1 MPQSNPHKFFI
12 DSDILIGFLKQDYK
26 DEEIQKLINKRF
38 NPNNVN
44 DQQMVICTN
53 VLGETLK
60 NFLEAK
66 KTNINTLSDQI
77 IKKIKEIQEK
87 INNGYIK
94 IISLEDVKVNDVF
107 KAYDELNKIDNRIGI
122 ADKWNLSV
130 FVCLADIKTFYTI
143 SADIIGSID
152 ITKYLENNGKI
163 LKEIE

>member
-12 DSDILIGFLKQDYK
+12 DSDTLIGFLKQDYK

-38 NPNNVN
+38 NPNNVK

-60 NFLEAK
+60 NFLDAN

-77 IKKIKEIQEK
+77 IKKITEIQEK

-107 KAYDELNKIDNRIGI
+107 KAYDELNIIDNRIGI

-143 SADIIGSID
+143 SEDIIDSID
-152 ITKYLENNGKI
+152 IRKYLENNGKK
-163 LKEIE
+163 LSEIR